1 MLTLDAEPTLFGS
14 GERYTA
20 EYAVFYTDPKT
31 FNTSGR
37 EFDSLA
43 YAKYEK
49 RTIDLVYTEIYP

>member
-14 GERYTA
+14 GER
-20 EYAVFYTDPKT
+20 YTDPKT